1 MENIDVKRIYN
12 ELKEKKITVDE
23 FKDILVGVADIKDF
37 AKNFFSL
44 VTEDIKGDQKNLES
58 IIASLNQILDNN
70 DINQEIKSK
79 IVDALIDIAK
89 RIQEKQWKPEQILKG
104 LGMLLITVLT
114 IIFGIDKIK
123 DLGKK

>member
-1 MENIDVKRIYN
+1 MEKIDVKRIYN

-37 AKNFFSL
+37 AQNFFSL

-58 IIASLNQILDNN
+58 IIASLNQVLENS

-79 IVDALIDIAK
+79 IIDALIDIAK

-104 LGMLLITVLT
+104 LGMLLITILA
-114 IIFGIDKIK
+114 IIFGKDKMK
-123 DLGKK
+123 DFGKK

>member
-1 MENIDVKRIYN
+1 MEKIDVKRIYN
-12 ELKEKKITVDE
+12 ELKEKKLSVDE

-37 AKNFFSL
+37 AQNFFSL

-58 IIASLNQILDNN
+58 IIASLNQVLENS

-79 IVDALIDIAK
+79 IIDALIDIAK
-89 RIQEKQWKPEQILKG
+89 KIQENQWKPDQILKG
-104 LGMLLITVLT
+104 LGMFLITILA

>member
-37 AKNFFSL
+37 AQKFFNL
-44 VTEDIKGDQKNLES
+44 VSEDIKGDQKNLES
-58 IIASLNQILDNN
+58 IITSLNQVLENN

-79 IVDALIDIAK
+79 VIDALIDIAK

-104 LGMLLITVLT
+104 LGMLLLT
-114 IIFGIDKIK
+114 ILAIILGIDKIK
-123 DLGKK
+123 DLDKK

>member
-1 MENIDVKRIYN
+1 MEKIDVKRIYN
-12 ELKEKKITVDE
+12 ELKEKKLSVDE

-37 AKNFFSL
+37 AQNFFSL

-58 IIASLNQILDNN
+58 IIASLNQVLENS

-79 IVDALIDIAK
+79 IIDALIDIAK
-89 RIQEKQWKPEQILKG
+89 KIQEKQWKPDQILKG
-104 LGMLLITVLT
+104 LGMFLITILAIV
-114 IIFGIDKIK
+114 FGIEKTK

>member
-58 IIASLNQILDNN
+58 IIASLNQVLENS

-79 IVDALIDIAK
+79 IIDALIDIAK

-104 LGMLLITVLT
+104 LGMLLITILA
-114 IIFGIDKIK
+114 IIFGIDKMK
-123 DLGKK
+123 DFGKK

>member
-1 MENIDVKRIYN
+1 MEKIDVKRIYN

-37 AKNFFSL
+37 AQNFFSL

-58 IIASLNQILDNN
+58 IIASLNQVLENS

-79 IVDALIDIAK
+79 IIDALIDIAK

-104 LGMLLITVLT
+104 LGMLLITILA
-114 IIFGIDKIK
+114 IIFGIDKMK
-123 DLGKK
+123 DFGKK